1 MPKEVSVSGVV
12 WGAFKHR
19 FAIKTDSGK
28 TLIDIGPKGAEKFDL
43 SEGDRVEAK
52 GEKKP
57 SEVKVHSLKVGGK
70 THKID
75 WPPKHGPKHD
85 DASPDI
91 AKRAVM
97 DEGYDVAGEPE
108 RRPKHWEVQAR
119 RNGRAYE
126 IHVELDGAIRHI
138 KPAR

>member
-70 THKID
+70 THKMLFGHRGGAE
-75 WPPKHGPKHD
+75 WGVSHY
-85 DASPDI
+85 
-91 AKRAVM
+91 RL
-97 DEGYDVAGEPE
+97 
-108 RRPKHWEVQAR
+108 RPA
-119 RNGRAYE
+119 
-126 IHVELDGAIRHI
+126 
-138 KPAR
+138 